1 MEEIILKI
9 TAQHHGKTVKQIL
22 DGHLKLSSRLIS
34 RLKVPGGITV
44 NGKNVTVRAILYE
57 NDILKISPPARRS
70 ENVIPV
76 NIPIDILYE
85 DDDILAVNKPQ
96 DMPVHPSLHNY
107 RNTLGNA
114 VMYHYGNPDMVYRAV
129 TRLDRDTTGIVLIAK
144 TQRAAA
150 VLSKQLIAGKIIK
163 TYYCITENIPEP
175 QCGEINAP
183 IKRER
188 ESIIKRCVSPEG
200 QNALT
205 RYEVLIA
212 VQGCCLIKVQPVT
225 GRTHQIRVHLS
236 HIGCPLKN
244 DFLYGSQ
251 NDDAPFKLHCG
262 SLEFYHPASGERMII
277 TCRAEFM

>member
-1 MEEIILKI
+1 MEEIIFKI
-9 TAQHHGKTVKQIL
+9 TKENHGKTVKQIL
-22 DGHLKLSSRLIS
+22 CGQLKLSARLIS
-34 RLKVPGGITV
+34 RLKVPGGMV
-44 NGKNVTVRAILYE
+44 LNGENVTVRAMVSE
-57 NDILKISPPARRS
+57 NDILKISPPPRRS

-85 DDDILAVNKPQ
+85 DDEILAVNKPQ

-107 RNTLGNA
+107 DNTLGNA
-114 VMYHYGNPDMVYRAV
+114 VMYHYNNPDMVYRAV

-150 VLSKQLIAGKIIK
+150 ALSKQLIAGKIIK
-163 TYYCITENIPEP
+163 TYYCITENIPNP
-175 QCGEINAP
+175 LYGEINAP

-188 ESIIKRCVSPEG
+188 ESIIKRCVSPDG

-205 RYEVLIA
+205 KYEVLNP
-212 VQGCCLIKVQPVT
+212 VNGHCLIKVNPVT

-251 NDDAPFKLHCG
+251 NGDMPFLLHCG
-262 SLEFYHPASGERMII
+262 NLEFHHPESGEKMVIN
-277 TCRAEFM
+277 CSAEFM